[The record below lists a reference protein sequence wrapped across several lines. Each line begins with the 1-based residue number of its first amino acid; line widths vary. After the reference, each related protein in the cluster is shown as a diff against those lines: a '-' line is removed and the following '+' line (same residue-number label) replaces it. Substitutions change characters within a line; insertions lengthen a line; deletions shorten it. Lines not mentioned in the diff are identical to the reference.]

1 MIHVRH
7 LFVSPGHNFVGHHGG
22 PPGEHATVAA
32 DQIECVTGRGIR
44 GDRYAM
50 KEGTFS
56 DNPKDHELTLVEAEV
71 VAEFGFTP
79 GETRRNLTTRGVRL
93 NDLVGKRFRIGPALC
108 EGTRLCEPCA
118 HLERLIERPGLVRAM
133 AGRGGLRA
141 VILEGGEIH
150 VGDPLQPVNS

>member
-1 MIHVRH
+1 VSHIETIHIAPTACAPMQRVE
-7 LFVSPGHNFVGHHGG
+7 S
-22 PPGEHATVAA
+22 ATLAA
-32 DQIECVTGRGIR
+32 GRGIL

-71 VAEFGFTP
+71 AAEFGFDP

-93 NDLVGKRFRIGPALC
+93 NHLVGKRFRVGAVLC

-118 HLERLIERPGLVRAM
+118 HLERLTERHGLVRAM

-150 VGDPLQPVNS
+150 AGDPLTVEPS